1 MARYQIPP
9 DPRQDDST
17 TPHARKVSGDDAR
30 SSPPWLWIGLGAIVT
45 VLAVAVAVL
54 WARLLLDVK
63 PADIAA
69 TPTAILRT
77 AVPTSPSLAPTTDS
91 APSVASTRTTV
102 PDSEPTIPGEP
113 TATPAGAIAVGAR
126 VVVAGTGGAGVS
138 LRAGPGTDNAR
149 LGLANDGDILEI
161 IRGPEEGGDFTWW
174 FVLVEDGT
182 EAWVVEDYLEVP

>member
-9 DPRQDDST
+9 DPRQDDTT
-17 TPHARKVSGDDAR
+17 TPHASKVSSRLAR

-63 PADIAA
+63 PAAIAA
-69 TPTAILRT
+69 TPTAILQT
-77 AVPTSPSLAPTTDS
+77 AVPTSRPATPLAD
-91 APSVASTRTTV
+91 SVAPVVTTRTTV
-102 PDSEPTIPGEP
+102 PDSEPTDSGEP
-113 TATPAGAIAVGAR
+113 TAIPAGGITVGAR

-149 LGLANDGDILEI
+149 LGLANDGDIMEI
-161 IRGPEEGGDFTWW
+161 ISGPEEGGDFTWW
-174 FVLVEDGT
+174 FVRVEDGT
-182 EAWVVEDYLEVP
+182 EAWVVEDYLQVP

>member
-17 TPHARKVSGDDAR
+17 TPHANKVSGHSAR

-63 PADIAA
+63 PADISA

-77 AVPTSPSLAPTTDS
+77 AVPTSTPPAPTAD
-91 APSVASTRTTV
+91 SVAPVATARTD
-102 PDSEPTIPGEP
+102 PPSEPTTSGEP
-113 TATPAGAIAVGAR
+113 TATPAGAIAAGAR

-161 IRGPEEGGDFTWW
+161 ISGPEEGGDFVWW
-174 FVLVEDGT
+174 FVRVVEDGT
-182 EAWVVEDYLEVP
+182 EAWVVEDYLQAP